1 MKKWYKET
9 YFDANAWLLENYEK
23 LNISNN
29 EILLIL
35 LINHYNKNH
44 LSLSY
49 EVLTKKL
56 SMSIKDIDKLIASLV
71 NKHYLKI
78 KTNTRGIFFDIDS
91 IFEFDPNAYEV
102 AKNENLYDTLGN
114 LFGKPLS
121 PNELQKV
128 NDLLNKHSEK
138 DILEAARI
146 AEAKKKLNL
155 AYIEGILRNEK

>member
-9 YFDANAWLLENYEK
+9 YFDANAWLLENYDK

-35 LINHYNKNH
+35 LINFYNRNH
-44 LSLSY
+44 MAITY
-49 EVLTKKL
+49 DILTKKL
-56 SMSIKDIDKLIASLV
+56 AMPIKDVDKLIASLV

-91 IFEFDPNAYEV
+91 IFEFDPNAYEIV
-102 AKNENLYDTLGN
+102 SNQNLYDILGD

-121 PNELQKV
+121 PSELQKV
-128 NDLLNKHSEK
+128 NDLLNTYTDK

-155 AYIEGILRNEK
+155 SYIEGILRNEK